1 MQSSSAAVWKHPK
14 RPCCLQS
21 MEPVLDESTK
31 IKIVNFSEPTML
43 VLVVKNPPVNEGD
56 ARDEHLIPG

>member
-1 MQSSSAAVWKHPK
+1 
-14 RPCCLQS
+14 